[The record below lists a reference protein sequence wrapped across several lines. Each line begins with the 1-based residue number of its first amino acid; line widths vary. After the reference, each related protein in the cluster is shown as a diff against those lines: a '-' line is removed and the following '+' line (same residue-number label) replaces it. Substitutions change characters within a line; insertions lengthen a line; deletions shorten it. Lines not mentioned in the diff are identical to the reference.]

1 MDKTMSIQSDMLEL
15 KSINTE
21 IRRLDG
27 NRKDLKTKAAKV
39 EKRIIEYLQEKNE
52 KGVKTKDATGNNTGF
67 ILQTTQKT
75 LNKTVTE
82 KTKSSLDI
90 LRANGVSN
98 AEQVLKELEDGRR
111 GNKIPV
117 PKLKIIQNK

>member
-1 MDKTMSIQSDMLEL
+1 MSIQKDMLEL

-27 NRKDLKTKAAKV
+27 SRKDLKTKAAKV

-90 LRANGVSN
+90 LRGAGVSN
-98 AEQVLKELEDGRR
+98 PERVLKELEDGRR
-111 GNKIPV
+111 GNKIPI
-117 PKLKIIQNK
+117 PKLKIIQDK

>member
-1 MDKTMSIQSDMLEL
+1 MINMSIQKDMLEL

-27 NRKDLKTKAAKV
+27 SRKDLKNKAALV
-39 EKRIIEYLQEKNE
+39 EKRIIAYLQEKNE

-82 KTKSSLDI
+82 KTKSSIDI
-90 LRANGVSN
+90 LKANGVN
-98 AEQVLKELEDGRR
+98 NPERVLKELEDGRR

>member
-1 MDKTMSIQSDMLEL
+1 MTIQSDMLEL

-27 NRKDLKTKAAKV
+27 IKKDLKGKASAV
-39 EKRIIEYLQEKNE
+39 EKRIINYLQDKNE
-52 KGVKTKDATGNNTGF
+52 KGVKTKDLSGNNTGF

-75 LNKTVTE
+75 LTKTVTE
-82 KTKSSLDI
+82 KNKSSIEI
-90 LRANGVSN
+90 LRSNGVSN
-98 AEQVLKELEDGRR
+98 PEKVLKELEEGRR

-117 PKLKIIQNK
+117 PKLKIIQK

>member
-1 MDKTMSIQSDMLEL
+1 MINMSIQKDMLEL

-27 NRKDLKTKAAKV
+27 SRKDLKSKAALV
-39 EKRIIEYLQEKNE
+39 EKRIIAYLQEKNE

-82 KTKSSLDI
+82 KTKSSIDI
-90 LRANGVSN
+90 LKANGVN
-98 AEQVLKELEDGRR
+98 NPERVLKELEDGRR